1 MDAPDR
7 AETIRRIAAVL
18 AAAYLRLRQA
28 EFAHHQLDSSETPS
42 ESCDSRLTL

>member
-18 AAAYLRLRQA
+18 AAAYLRLRHPELA
-28 EFAHHQLDSSETPS
+28 NPQLDSSPTES